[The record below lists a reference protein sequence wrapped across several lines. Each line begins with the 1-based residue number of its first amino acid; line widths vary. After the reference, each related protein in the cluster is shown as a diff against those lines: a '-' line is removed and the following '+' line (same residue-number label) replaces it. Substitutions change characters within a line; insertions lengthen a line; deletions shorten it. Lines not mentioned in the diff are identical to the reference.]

1 MANDNAIQIKI
12 DDKELRSLV
21 ASLKKMDKIATDDL
35 KQVSKDLAVEAASA
49 VGTALQ
55 STTTGR
61 ILASTIKVSTA
72 VQPQFS
78 LGGNRAILKNGT
90 PIGAITMGIEF
101 GSYQNRQRER
111 KGKSTSY
118 VGYRQF
124 QPRSPR
130 EGRGNAGY
138 FIYPTLKAF
147 HGTIL
152 KRYLQQVDRIVAA
165 WNERI

>member
-1 MANDNAIQIKI
+1 MANDNAIEIKI
-12 DDKELRSLV
+12 DDKELKSLV

-35 KQVSKDLAVEAASA
+35 KQISRDLATEAASA
-49 VGTALQ
+49 VGSALQ
-55 STTTGR
+55 TTETGR
-61 ILASTIKVSTA
+61 ILAKTIKVSTA

-78 LGGNRAILKNGT
+78 LGGTRATLKNGT

-101 GSYQNRQRER
+101 GSYQDRVRER
-111 KGKSTSY
+111 KSGTYK
-118 VGYRQF
+118 GYRQF

-138 FIYPTLKAF
+138 YIYPTLKAF

-165 WNERI
+165 WTERA

>member
-1 MANDNAIQIKI
+1 MANDGAIQIKI
-12 DDKELRSLV
+12 DDRELKSLV

-35 KQVSKDLAVEAASA
+35 KQASKDLAIEAASA
-49 VGTALQ
+49 VGSALQ
-55 STTTGR
+55 ATPTGR

-78 LGGNRAILKNGT
+78 LGGTRAYLSNGT

-101 GSYQNRQRER
+101 GSYQNTIRER
-111 KGKSTSY
+111 KSGKY
-118 VGYRQF
+118 KGYQQF

-130 EGRGNAGY
+130 EGKGNAGY
-138 FIYPTLKAF
+138 YIYPTLKAF

-152 KRYLQQVDRIVAA
+152 KRYLEQIDRIVAA